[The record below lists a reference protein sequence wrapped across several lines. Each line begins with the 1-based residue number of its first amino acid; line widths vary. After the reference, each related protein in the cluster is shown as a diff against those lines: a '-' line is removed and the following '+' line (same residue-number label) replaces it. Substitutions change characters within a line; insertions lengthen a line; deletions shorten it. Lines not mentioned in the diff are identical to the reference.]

1 MCRKLSALSGIQ
13 ASASETL
20 MERSYD
26 PKRARASIFVH
37 RTLSAQRLARS
48 QQTVS
53 ARAHSLCTHG
63 SPLFISIVDVYHQS
77 LFPLERSRAGAETS
91 SPLAAALRRRPV
103 SRTQHLQT
111 ANATFIT
118 VTHVIPWHKGVGGH
132 IYYNEPKAWL
142 LKRKW
147 SEVMT

>member
-1 MCRKLSALSGIQ
+1 MCRELSALSGIQ

-37 RTLSAQRLARS
+37 QTLSAQRLARS

-53 ARAHSLCTHG
+53 GRAHSLCTHG
-63 SPLFISIVDVYHQS
+63 SPLFISIVDVYMYHQS

-103 SRTQHLQT
+103 SRTQHLPT

-118 VTHVIPWHKGVGGH
+118 VTHVTPWHKGVGGH

-142 LKRKW
+142 LKR
-147 SEVMT
+147 